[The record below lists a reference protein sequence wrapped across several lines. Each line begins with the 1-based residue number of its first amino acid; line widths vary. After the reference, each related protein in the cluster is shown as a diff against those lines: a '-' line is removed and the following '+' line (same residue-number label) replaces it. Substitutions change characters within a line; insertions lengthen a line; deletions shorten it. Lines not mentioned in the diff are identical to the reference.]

1 MEANFAETAKQL
13 ATLPLTTLLKGA
25 IASVPRDPLSQNPS
39 CHHGVVLA
47 MLGHGTIRATAM
59 IAAMSGETVM
69 LHGYGRRPRPLPT
82 LTIGVTMV
90 VEAPSCALYGL
101 KVG

>member
-39 CHHGVVLA
+39 CHHGVVLR
-47 MLGHGTIRATAM
+47 MLRHGTNRATAM
-59 IAAMSGETVM
+59 IVAITGENVM
-69 LHGYGRRPRPLPT
+69 LHGYGHP
-82 LTIGVTMV
+82 
-90 VEAPSCALYGL
+90 
-101 KVG
+101 